1 MGTKNNSGKLRS
13 TASVTLYVVAALLLI
28 ISIAFLVSNIL
39 FYRTSVNQYVSQ
51 GYTQAEVVA
60 QLRPSQLYPAIFQSV
75 IMIGISFLL
84 WAAGLVN
91 QKVAK
96 ILGAAIATD
105 GAGEDQLIEDEVIS
119 EEPADLSSNYDE
131 VDDEVVTEAPS
142 EADAEEKKPQ
152 A

>member
-131 VDDEVVTEAPS
+131 VDDEVVTEASS